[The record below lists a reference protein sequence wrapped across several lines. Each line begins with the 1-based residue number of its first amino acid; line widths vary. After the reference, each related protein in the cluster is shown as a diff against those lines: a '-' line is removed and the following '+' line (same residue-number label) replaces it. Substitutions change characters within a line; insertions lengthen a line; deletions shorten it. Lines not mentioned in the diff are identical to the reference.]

1 MLKSRCEIYALLT
14 IITIFF
20 LNSCASNFYQVPIAQ
35 GNIISLEMLSKL
47 EKGLTKV
54 QVQYIM
60 GTPSVQD
67 PFNSSKWDYIG
78 YEIIGNELLREVH
91 YSLYFQEDKL
101 IKWIKEIDSDSNEDV
116 SGITEKLN
124 TEKSEE

>member
-1 MLKSRCEIYALLT
+1 MRFTFIVT

-47 EKGLTKV
+47 EEGLTKA

-60 GTPSVQD
+60 GTPSVKD
-67 PFNSSKWDYIG
+67 PYDSTRWDYIG
-78 YEIIGNELLREVH
+78 YEIIGNDLMREVH
-91 YSLYFQEDKL
+91 YSLLFQDEKL
-101 IKWIKEIDSDSNEDV
+101 NKWIKKINSDSNEDL

>member
-1 MLKSRCEIYALLT
+1 MRFAFIIT

-60 GTPSVQD
+60 GTPSVKD
-67 PFNSSKWDYIG
+67 PFDSSRWDYIG
-78 YEIIGNELLREVH
+78 YEIIGNDLLREVH
-91 YSLYFQEDKL
+91 YSLLFQDEKL
-101 IKWIKEIDSDSNEDV
+101 NKWIKKIDSDSNEDV
-116 SGITEKLN
+116 RGITEKLN
-124 TEKSEE
+124 KEKSEE

>member
-1 MLKSRCEIYALLT
+1 MRFTSIIT

-20 LNSCASNFYQVPIAQ
+20 LNSCASNFYQVPVAQ
-35 GNIISLEMLSKL
+35 GNMISLEMLSKL

-60 GTPSVQD
+60 GTPSFKD

-91 YSLYFQEDKL
+91 YSLHFQDEKL
-101 IKWIKEIDSDSNEDV
+101 DRWIKKIDSDSNEDV

-124 TEKSEE
+124 LEKLEE

>member
-1 MLKSRCEIYALLT
+1 MKFTFPIT

-47 EKGLTKV
+47 EEGLTKA

-60 GTPSVQD
+60 GTPSVKD
-67 PFNSSKWDYIG
+67 PFDSSKWDYIG
-78 YEIIGNELLREVH
+78 YEIIGNDLLREVH
-91 YSLYFQEDKL
+91 YSLLFQDEKL
-101 IKWIKEIDSDSNEDV
+101 NKWIKKIDSVSNEDV

-124 TEKSEE
+124 TEESEE

>member
-1 MLKSRCEIYALLT
+1 MKFTPLIT
-14 IITIFF
+14 IITIFLF
-20 LNSCASNFYQVPIAQ
+20 NSCASNFYQVPIAQ
-35 GNIISLEMLSKL
+35 GNIISMEMLSKL

-60 GTPSVQD
+60 GTPSVKD

-101 IKWIKEIDSDSNEDV
+101 SKWNKEIDSDSNEDL

>member
-1 MLKSRCEIYALLT
+1 MKFTSLIT

-20 LNSCASNFYQVPIAQ
+20 LNSCASNFYQVPVAQ

-60 GTPSVQD
+60 GTPSVRD
-67 PFNSSKWDYIG
+67 PFDSSKWDYIG

-91 YSLYFQEDKL
+91 YSLHFQDEKL
-101 IKWIKEIDSDSNEDV
+101 DRWIKKIDSDSNEDV

-124 TEKSEE
+124 LEKLEE

>member
-1 MLKSRCEIYALLT
+1 MKFTSLIT

-60 GTPSVQD
+60 GTPSVLD

-101 IKWIKEIDSDSNEDV
+101 SKWIKEIDSDSNEDV

>member
-1 MLKSRCEIYALLT
+1 MKFPILIS

-20 LNSCASNFYQVPIAQ
+20 LNSCASNFYQVPVAQ
-35 GNIISLEMLSKL
+35 GNIISLDMLSKL

-60 GTPSVQD
+60 GTPSVKD
-67 PFNSSKWDYIG
+67 PFDSSSWDYIG
-78 YEIIGNELLREVH
+78 YEIIGNDLLREVH
-91 YSLYFQEDKL
+91 YSLLFQDEKL
-101 IKWIKEIDSDSNEDV
+101 NKWIKKIDSVSNEDV

-124 TEKSEE
+124 TEESEE

>member
-1 MLKSRCEIYALLT
+1 MKFTLLVT

-60 GTPSVQD
+60 GTPSVKD

-91 YSLYFQEDKL
+91 YSLYFQDEKL
-101 IKWIKEIDSDSNEDV
+101 TEWIKKIDSGSNEDV
-116 SGITEKLN
+116 SGITERLN
-124 TEKSEE
+124 KEKSEQ

>member
-1 MLKSRCEIYALLT
+1 MKFTSLIA

-20 LNSCASNFYQVPIAQ
+20 LYSCASNFYQVPISQ

-60 GTPSVQD
+60 GTPSVKD
-67 PFNSSKWDYIG
+67 PFDSSRWDYIG

-91 YSLYFQEDKL
+91 YSLYFQDEKL
-101 IKWIKEIDSDSNEDV
+101 NEWIKKIDSGSNEDV

-124 TEKSEE
+124 IEKLEE

>member
-1 MLKSRCEIYALLT
+1 MKFTFLIT

-47 EKGLTKV
+47 EEGLTQA

-60 GTPSVQD
+60 GTPSVKD
-67 PFNSSKWDYIG
+67 PYDSTRWDYIG
-78 YEIIGNELLREVH
+78 YEIIGNDLLREVH
-91 YSLYFQEDKL
+91 YSLLFQDEKL
-101 IKWIKEIDSDSNEDV
+101 NKWIKKINSDTNEDL

>member
-1 MLKSRCEIYALLT
+1 MKFTFPLT

-60 GTPSVQD
+60 GSPSVKD
-67 PFNSSKWDYIG
+67 PFDSSKWDYIG
-78 YEIIGNELLREVH
+78 YEIIGDDLLREVH
-91 YSLYFQEDKL
+91 YSLVFQDEKL
-101 IKWIKEIDSDSNEDV
+101 KKWVKKIDSDSNEDV
-116 SGITEKLN
+116 GGITEKLN
-124 TEKSEE
+124 KEKSEE

>member
-1 MLKSRCEIYALLT
+1 MRFAFIIT

-47 EKGLTKV
+47 EKGLTKA

-60 GTPSVQD
+60 GSPSVKD
-67 PFNSSKWDYIG
+67 PFDSSKWDYIG
-78 YEIIGNELLREVH
+78 YEIIGNDLLREVH
-91 YSLYFQEDKL
+91 YSLLFQDEKL
-101 IKWIKEIDSDSNEDV
+101 NKWIKKIDSVSNEDV

-124 TEKSEE
+124 TEESEE

>member
-1 MLKSRCEIYALLT
+1 MRFTFIVT

-47 EKGLTKV
+47 EKGLTKA

-60 GTPSVQD
+60 GSPSVKD
-67 PFNSSKWDYIG
+67 PFDSSKWDYIG
-78 YEIIGNELLREVH
+78 YEIIGNDLLREVH
-91 YSLYFQEDKL
+91 YSLLFQDEKL
-101 IKWIKEIDSDSNEDV
+101 NKWIKKIDSVSNEDV

-124 TEKSEE
+124 TEKSEQ